1 MIAVTK
7 EVRERLS
14 RVFGVTER
22 TVWGALNMEVENHL
36 MSQWRESFLRAGVLF
51 PFVRFCAPMNS
62 QEKSAEA
69 FNGAHRAAVG
79 RRPAPREDR
88 NRETARHP
96 HSPMTRRAYSPR
108 EVVRRTYRTIE
119 WGEPW
124 RGPFGH
130 PVWTETWFVSGQSA
144 SGKSSFVMQLCKELC
159 RHAGVLYVSLE
170 EGVSQSF
177 KARMERFRMTEVQGA
192 FRVFCM
198 GRYTEDPGSSYVVWE
213 EGVMR
218 TTNNIG

>member
-1 MIAVTK
+1 
-7 EVRERLS
+7 
-14 RVFGVTER
+14 
-22 TVWGALNMEVENHL
+22 
-36 MSQWRESFLRAGVLF
+36 
-51 PFVRFCAPMNS
+51 
-62 QEKSAEA
+62 
-69 FNGAHRAAVG
+69 
-79 RRPAPREDR
+79 
-88 NRETARHP
+88 
-96 HSPMTRRAYSPR
+96 MTRRAYSPR

-124 RGPFGH
+124 SGPFGH

-192 FRVFCM
+192 FRVVVNETWDELAERLARRKSPHFVVIDSFQMTGWSYEQTMRLVQRFGTKSFIFVSQEYKGQPMGKAAARLRYIAGMKVRVVGFRAFCM
-198 GRYTEDPGSSYVVWE
+198 GRYTEDPGSSYTVWE

-218 TTNNIG
+218 TTNNID